1 MRSTGI
7 IRKIDNLGRI
17 TLPKELRDSFNI
29 DINDPIEIFASH
41 SMIILKKLETEDI
54 FTGST
59 ENLIEFKGKKVS
71 EETIIELAKIAGF
84 EITNKK
90 MQ

>member
-7 IRKIDNLGRI
+7 TRRIDNLGRI

-29 DINDPIEIFASH
+29 DINDPIEIFTSH
-41 SMIILKKLETEDI
+41 NMIILRKLETEDI

-71 EETIIELAKIAGF
+71 KETIIELAGIAGF
-84 EITNKK
+84 KITNKK
-90 MQ
+90 M